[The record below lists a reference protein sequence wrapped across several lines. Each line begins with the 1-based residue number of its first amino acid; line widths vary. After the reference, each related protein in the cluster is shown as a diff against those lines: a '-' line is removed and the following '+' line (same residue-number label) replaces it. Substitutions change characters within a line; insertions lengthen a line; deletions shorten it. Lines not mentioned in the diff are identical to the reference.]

1 MADPLATVADY
12 EADFGPISD
21 GEAVGV
27 ERALAKAS
35 AWLRLQIDAE
45 SPYAG
50 DYAEAL
56 NTVVVSLARRYLDA
70 RSGNAGPTMGGAP
83 LTQFTQTAGGYSVSG
98 STLNPGNALWLTAQ
112 ERELLGIG
120 ACSVAAVQ
128 TGVTG
133 DGA

>member
-1 MADPLATVADY
+1 MADPLATVGDY
-12 EADFGPISD
+12 EADFGPVPD
-21 GEAVGV
+21 GEAARV

-45 SPYAG
+45 PPYG
-50 DYAEAL
+50 DDYADAL
-56 NTVVVSLARRYLDA
+56 NTVCVSLARRYLAA
-70 RSGNAGPTMGGAP
+70 RSGDAGPTMAGQP
-83 LTQFTQTAGGYSVSG
+83 LTQFTQTAGSYSVSG
-98 STLNPGNALWLTAQ
+98 TTLNPGNALWLTSQ

-120 ACSVAAVQ
+120 ACSIAAVQ